1 MNKNII
7 YLSFISGK
15 IQRLQKFSKK
25 LNPQNS
31 KAIIYSHKYICLL
44 KMIILNLIILTLCI
58 GLSLGFIKRENFEF
72 FEH

>member
-58 GLSLGFIKRENFEF
+58 GSGFIKRENFEF